1 MIQGVPFS
9 EWLQAR
15 GVSPDLQEKVLLTIL
30 TISILWAL
38 HKIVLGIAYRRV
50 TNPWSRYRWR
60 KAVTYVTLAIGII
73 VIGRTW
79 IPGMQTL
86 ATFFGLLSAGLAIA
100 LKDPVSNL
108 AAWAFIV
115 WARPFEVG
123 DRIQIGPHAGDV
135 IDLRLL
141 EFTIN
146 EIGNWVDA
154 DQSTGRIIHIPNGRV
169 FSEPLAN
176 YDKGFKYIWNE
187 VPVVVTFESNWRKA
201 KEVLLGIAF
210 KHAEHLTAQAE
221 EDLLTASRRYL
232 INYRKLTPIVYT
244 KATDSGVQLTIRYL
258 IEPRKRRG
266 TEHAIWE
273 DVLTEFAACPDVD
286 LAYHTVRSYKYSEE
300 GKPGLIPNSKPARR
314 AAIKGAGLGET
325 ND

>member
-1 MIQGVPFS
+1 MIQGINVAD
-9 EWLQAR
+9 WLTAR
-15 GVSPDLQEKVLLTIL
+15 GVSPEFQTKLLLTAI
-30 TISILWAL
+30 TIGALWAL
-38 HKIVLGIAYRRV
+38 HRVVLGLAYRRL
-50 TNPWSRYRWR
+50 TDPWTRYRWR
-60 KAVTYVTLAIGII
+60 KGVSYAALVIGVI

-86 ATFFGLLSAGLAIA
+86 ATFLGLLSAGLAIA
-100 LKDPVSNL
+100 LKDPVSNF
-108 AAWAFIV
+108 AAWVFIA

-123 DRIQIGPHAGDV
+123 DRIQIGAHAGDV

-141 EFTIN
+141 QFTLN

-169 FSEPLAN
+169 FTEPVAN

-187 VPVVVTFESNWRKA
+187 VQVVVTFESNWRKA
-201 KEVLLGIAF
+201 KEILTAIAF

-221 EDLLTASRRYL
+221 EDLLTASRQYL

-244 KATDSGVQLTIRYL
+244 KAIDSGVQLSIRYL

-273 DVLTEFAACPDVD
+273 DVLTEFDATPDID
-286 LAYHTVRSYKYSEE
+286 LAYHTVRSFKYTEE
-300 GKPGLIPNSKPARR
+300 GKPALFPVKPARR
-314 AAIKGAGLGET
+314 PPVKAPIGET
-325 ND
+325 SD